1 MKLIP
6 EEREQEIREITNN
19 LQGKSLANIA
29 RENNIFFIESD
40 LSTIWKGISGLI
52 MYSQDRDE
60 FGIFIEEKDH
70 PNRKRFTFA
79 HELGHYFLHKKFL
92 QSGAW
97 YFLDTE
103 KSFSLFRTTCPTQY
117 EEIDVKEIEKEKIR
131 EAEANCFAAEFLMP
145 KDLVE
150 KAYHELNYNIKEL
163 ASFFR
168 VSEQAMTFR
177 LINLSLLS
185 NQ

>member
-1 MKLIP
+1 MW
-6 EEREQEIREITNN
+6 
-19 LQGKSLANIA
+19 G
-29 RENNIFFIESD
+29 
-40 LSTIWKGISGLI
+40 GISGVI
-52 MYSQDRDE
+52 MYHKDRDQ
-60 FGIFIEEKDH
+60 FWIFIEEKDH

-79 HELGHYFLHKKFL
+79 HELGHYFLHKSDLK
-92 QSGAW
+92 SGAW

-103 KSFSLFRTTCPTQY
+103 ESFSLFRATCPTQY
-117 EEIDVKEIEKEKIR
+117 QEIDVEEIEKKKEKIR
-131 EAEANCFAAEFLMP
+131 EAEANYFAAEFLMP

-177 LINLSLLS
+177 LIHLSLLS

>member
-1 MKLIP
+1 MRLITP
-6 EEREQEIREITNN
+6 EREEKIRKITKD
-19 LQGKSLANIA
+19 LQGKSLADIA
-29 RENNIFFIESD
+29 REEDIFFTEID
-40 LSTIWKGISGLI
+40 LSTIWEGISGLI
-52 MYSQDRDE
+52 MYRQDHNE

-79 HELGHYFLHKKFL
+79 HELGHYFLHKKLL

-103 KSFSLFRTTCPTQY
+103 KSFSLFRATCPTQY
-117 EEIDVKEIEKEKIR
+117 QEIDVKEIEKEKIR